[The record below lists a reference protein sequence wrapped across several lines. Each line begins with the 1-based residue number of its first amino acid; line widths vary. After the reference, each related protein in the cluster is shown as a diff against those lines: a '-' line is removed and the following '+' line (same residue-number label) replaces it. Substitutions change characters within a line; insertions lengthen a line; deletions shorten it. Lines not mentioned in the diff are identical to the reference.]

1 MESRITELEIKISF
15 NEDQIDELNKII
27 YQQQRQIELLAAELR
42 HLRDQINNAQSLER
56 RNLRDEIPPHY

>member
-15 NEDQIDELNKII
+15 NEDQIEELNKII

-42 HLRDQINNAQSLER
+42 NLRDQVNSARPLEGR
-56 RNLRDEIPPHY
+56 SLRDEIPPHY

>member
-42 HLRDQINNAQSLER
+42 HLRDQVNNGQSVER